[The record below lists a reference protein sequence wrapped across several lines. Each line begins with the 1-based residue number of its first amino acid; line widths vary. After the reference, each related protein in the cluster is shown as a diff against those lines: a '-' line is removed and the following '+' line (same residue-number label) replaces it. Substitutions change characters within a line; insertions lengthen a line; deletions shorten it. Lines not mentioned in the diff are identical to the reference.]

1 MMQNHIESFTPS
13 ELYVLAGAAGITY
26 LFGLPEREKLIMGD
40 ADCVT
45 KATESLRGKGL
56 ITENGGLT
64 MAAFQLIE
72 LLKAYQESQEYTRF
86 NNLLVGFL
94 PKDKDRVA
102 VLTEIKQGEE
112 YEFHYMPKWD
122 VYVSL
127 LERISFLMREPR
139 EKDTTFLTSKMTQE
153 EQETFEEMDL
163 SQKEL
168 LAIATFRRPD
178 TRNVLEQGK
187 WDCFLYFTEGDDYIQ
202 IDVEGKRYEWIS
214 LYALNKKVY
223 DVLKMPYKKSIDPK
237 SFSLGGIN

>member
-1 MMQNHIESFTPS
+1 MQNHIEGFSPS
-13 ELYVLAGAAGITY
+13 ELYVLAGAAGVTY
-26 LFGLPEREKLIMGD
+26 LFGLPEREKLIMDD

-56 ITENGGLT
+56 IMEDGGLT
-64 MAAFQLIE
+64 MAAFQFIE

-94 PKDKDRVA
+94 PDDKDRVA
-102 VLTEIKQGEE
+102 VLTEIKPNEE
-112 YEFHYMPKWD
+112 YELHYIPKRD

-127 LERISFLMREPR
+127 LERIPFLMREPR
-139 EKDTTFLTSKMTQE
+139 EKDTTFLTNKMPQE

-168 LAIATFRRPD
+168 LAIETFSRPR
-178 TRNVLEQGK
+178 TTSLIEQGK

-202 IDVEGKRYEWIS
+202 IDVERKRYEWIS
-214 LYALNKKVY
+214 LYALNKKIY
-223 DVLKMPYKKSIDPK
+223 DVLKMPYKKFIDPK
-237 SFSLGGIN
+237 SLSLGGIN